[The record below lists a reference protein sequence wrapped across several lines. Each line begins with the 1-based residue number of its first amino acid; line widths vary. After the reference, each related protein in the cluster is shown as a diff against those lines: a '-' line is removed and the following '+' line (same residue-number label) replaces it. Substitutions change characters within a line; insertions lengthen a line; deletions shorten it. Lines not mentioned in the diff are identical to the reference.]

1 MASIPADA
9 NLIYASHSQDRKKNP
24 LSYETKGALIK
35 GILKEQGVDAEFV
48 DSDAKTLIDVAVELS
63 GKYDNFVFVAGSDRI
78 EEMVDLLKKYNGV
91 DTPKGK
97 YEYKTIAGFN
107 AGQRDPDA
115 DDVTGVSGTKA
126 REIALSGDLE
136 KFSKIIPIS
145 DEWIL
150 RDIMEEIQRNL
161 KK

>member
-1 MASIPADA
+1 
-9 NLIYASHSQDRKKNP
+9 
-24 LSYETKGALIK
+24 
-35 GILKEQGVDAEFV
+35 
-48 DSDAKTLIDVAVELS
+48 
-63 GKYDNFVFVAGSDRI
+63 
-78 EEMVDLLKKYNGV
+78 MVDLLKKYKGV